1 LLLWPLGYTRE
12 EAQEWVDA
20 WTEAPLAVLS
30 SQKKAFQQYVQSI
43 YKIRTEGTPK
53 PEGQKRVAQTI
64 RAYRSDLDE
73 GTRKPIDPRQI
84 AEEDR
89 PIHQAL
95 QQSLRRYVRAADAEG
110 KDESAIIRKFQSSPL
125 NVRTRTERGVQ
136 ISPLEMG
143 QPTDVY
149 EDSVVSRLLQ
159 MEDSLNPPP
168 DSKYRM
174 GPLFGEESKP
184 EMAILPR
191 SVWSHMAETKKLH
204 QERIAAIDSALKTIN
219 NQMGKSR

>member
-1 LLLWPLGYTRE
+1 
-12 EAQEWVDA
+12 
-20 WTEAPLAVLS
+20 
-30 SQKKAFQQYVQSI
+30 
-43 YKIRTEGTPK
+43 
-53 PEGQKRVAQTI
+53 
-64 RAYRSDLDE
+64 
-73 GTRKPIDPRQI
+73 
-84 AEEDR
+84 
-89 PIHQAL
+89 
-95 QQSLRRYVRAADAEG
+95 
-110 KDESAIIRKFQSSPL
+110 
-125 NVRTRTERGVQ
+125 
-136 ISPLEMG
+136 MG